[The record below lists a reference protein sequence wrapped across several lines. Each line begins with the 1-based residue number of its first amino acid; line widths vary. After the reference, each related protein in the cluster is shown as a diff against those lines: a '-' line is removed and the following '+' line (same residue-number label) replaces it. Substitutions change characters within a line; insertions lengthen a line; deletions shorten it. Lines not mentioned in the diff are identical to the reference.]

1 MTKRDDASSIQKV
14 VEYLVE
20 QYDFRRN
27 ALTNTIEYKLKSDQ
41 TFREVNENNLYLTLR
56 IDVGLRAS
64 ISDILVFLG
73 SNYVKDYDPLQEY
86 FNSIKGKYSQEV
98 HGDYIEKFSNYIITS
113 DQKRFNE
120 YSGPYY
126 TTIPQQS
133 GSSSIL
139 VKVC

>member
-41 TFREVNENNLYLTLR
+41 TFREVNENNLYLKLR

-86 FNSIKGKYSQEV
+86 FKSIKPKYSQEA

-113 DQKRFNE
+113 DQKRFNVN
-120 YSGPYY
+120 G
-126 TTIPQQS
+126 
-133 GSSSIL
+133 
-139 VKVC
+139 K